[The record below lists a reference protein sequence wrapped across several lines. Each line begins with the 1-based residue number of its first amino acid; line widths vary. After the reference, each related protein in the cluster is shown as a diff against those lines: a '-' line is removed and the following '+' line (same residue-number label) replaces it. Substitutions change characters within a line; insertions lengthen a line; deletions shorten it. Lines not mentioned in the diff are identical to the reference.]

1 MRPDVLDLQGF
12 YNSRQGQ
19 LVRRLVGRQIRTLWP
34 DVCGARVLGLGYAIP
49 FLGPLLE
56 TAERVCVVMPR
67 GQGVVRWPAERPNL
81 TLLASEDELPLGD
94 RSIDRVLMV
103 HALESAEQG
112 RRMLREVWRVLAD
125 GGQALIIVPN
135 RRGLWCLSE
144 TTPFGHGQPFSSSQL
159 KSVLRNTLF
168 VPRESATALYVPPLR
183 SRLILRTALAWERV
197 GLRWA
202 KTFAGVL
209 LMRAEKQIYAAPFE
223 PARTR
228 RRVPAYLPVPRKLAA
243 AERIH
248 NEARM
253 QPRTRSRDSNL
264 VAGLDPAIRT
274 GTAIGL
280 GRGCPDQVHG
290 CPV

>member
-1 MRPDVLDLQGF
+1 MRPDVLDLQVF

-34 DVCGARVLGLGYAIP
+34 DVSGRRVLGLGYATP
-49 FLGPLLE
+49 FLGPLAE

-67 GQGVVRWPAERPNL
+67 CQGVVRWPAERPNL
-81 TLLASEDELPLGD
+81 TLLASEDELPLAD
-94 RSIDRVLMV
+94 HSIDRVLVV

-144 TTPFGHGQPFSSSQL
+144 TTPFGHGQPFSPSQL
-159 KSVLRNTLF
+159 KGVLRNTLF
-168 VPRESATALYVPPLR
+168 APRESATALFVPPLR

-202 KTFAGVL
+202 KRFAGVL
-209 LMRAEKQIYAAPFE
+209 LMLAEKQIYAAPFE
-223 PARTR
+223 PARAG
-228 RRVPAYLPVPRKLAA
+228 RRVPAYLPVPRPLAA
-243 AERIH
+243 AERVH
-248 NEARM
+248 SEARA
-253 QPRTRSRDSNL
+253 QPPAP
-264 VAGLDPAIRT
+264 AGSE
-274 GTAIGL
+274 GTAPA
-280 GRGCPDQVHG
+280 RSAGC
-290 CPV
+290 